1 MICSFLIKVYK
12 LGNINTFKKCFGIH
26 NLKRNSRGLL
36 IQNYLLENRDS
47 FSVIL
52 IHDNDQKIIEMDSV
66 TQWGKI
72 KLTLKSFNYVLNCC
86 WFDFH
91 VCFLFFKLKK
101 PKQFYWCFHS
111 IPI

>member
-47 FSVIL
+47 FSVIFYL
-52 IHDNDQKIIEMDSV
+52 HDNDQKIIEMDSV
-66 TQWGKI
+66 TQWGKNQTNI
-72 KLTLKSFNYVLNCC
+72 KKFQLCT
-86 WFDFH
+86 
-91 VCFLFFKLKK
+91 KLLLV
-101 PKQFYWCFHS
+101 
-111 IPI
+111 